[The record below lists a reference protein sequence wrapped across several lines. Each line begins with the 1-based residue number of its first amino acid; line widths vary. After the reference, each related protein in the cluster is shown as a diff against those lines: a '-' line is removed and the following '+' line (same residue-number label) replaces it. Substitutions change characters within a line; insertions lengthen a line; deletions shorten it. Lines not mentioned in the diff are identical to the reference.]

1 MITTQALSRFDIAN
15 FMDALPATAA
25 NRYRSLLSIIRR
37 HAVAKGLMDSNP
49 VEKTLPRTV
58 EIQRTRLSLNGYK
71 AIQEQAEP
79 FLRNAM
85 DLSLVTLRR
94 RKAIC
99 ETPYRANRVLA
110 LLSKMFSLAVVWA
123 YRADNPAKGIERY
136 QEAPRERFLSPMELE
151 RLSTAGR
158 SQ

>member
-1 MITTQALSRFDIAN
+1 
-15 FMDALPATAA
+15 
-25 NRYRSLLSIIRR
+25 
-37 HAVAKGLMDSNP
+37 
-49 VEKTLPRTV
+49 
-58 EIQRTRLSLNGYK
+58 
-71 AIQEQAEP
+71 
-79 FLRNAM
+79 M